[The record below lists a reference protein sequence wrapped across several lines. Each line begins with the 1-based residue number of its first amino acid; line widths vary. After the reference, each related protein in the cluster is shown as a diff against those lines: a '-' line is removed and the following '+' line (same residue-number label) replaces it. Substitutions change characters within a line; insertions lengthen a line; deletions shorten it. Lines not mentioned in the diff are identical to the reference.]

1 MPNDAKLGLLAG
13 VIGVIAVAV
22 VSANRPAPA
31 KPASAPAPVVLAP
44 STPSS
49 VAPTDQPTV
58 AVGSKPAVP
67 DENTAAPIAR
77 TKNEPDG
84 TPAGRTAKD
93 DIDH

>member
-31 KPASAPAPVVLAP
+31 NPVSAATPVASAPAA
-44 STPSS
+44 STSQGQPAAA
-49 VAPTDQPTV
+49 VAST
-58 AVGSKPAVP
+58 PAVP
-67 DENTAAPIAR
+67 DENASTPDVR
-77 TKNEPDG
+77 TRVEPEG

-93 DIDH
+93 DIDR

>member
-31 KPASAPAPVVLAP
+31 NPTSAPVPVASAPAAP
-44 STPSS
+44 K
-49 VAPTDQPTV
+49 DQPAAAV
-58 AVGSKPAVP
+58 ASAPAMP
-67 DENTAAPIAR
+67 EENASEPVAR

-93 DIDH
+93 DIDR